1 MKELAAQL
9 DMLFVYDA
17 SLPVDQP
24 ASATVEPGL
33 NLRQNLRMIFRGTGI
48 TWAVRRNYVVLTA
61 ERQLGMT
68 DSPHTEML
76 VLSQY
81 DTLSAAFK
89 IDTLPP
95 SVKTEC
101 HGCSLHGWAQ
111 RSLRGRND
119 RFECPP
125 EG

>member
-1 MKELAAQL
+1 MRRMLLLAGILFSTMLAAQPSGSLRSQMKELAVQF

-24 ASATVEPGL
+24 ASAAVEPGL
-33 NLRQNLRMIFRGTGI
+33 NLRQNLRTIFRGTGI

-61 ERQLGMT
+61 ERQLGMK

-95 SVKTEC
+95 
-101 HGCSLHGWAQ
+101 A
-111 RSLRGRND
+111 
-119 RFECPP
+119 P
-125 EG
+125 